1 MTMMSIIIL
10 GILHVFNSCLF
21 QLFFVSDQ
29 CVSGQVIILLT
40 HFDTIST
47 AELVL
52 VCWFVVWLS
61 RG

>member
-1 MTMMSIIIL
+1 MFSIP
-10 GILHVFNSCLF
+10 VCFSCSL
-21 QLFFVSDQ
+21 SQ

-61 RG
+61 GG